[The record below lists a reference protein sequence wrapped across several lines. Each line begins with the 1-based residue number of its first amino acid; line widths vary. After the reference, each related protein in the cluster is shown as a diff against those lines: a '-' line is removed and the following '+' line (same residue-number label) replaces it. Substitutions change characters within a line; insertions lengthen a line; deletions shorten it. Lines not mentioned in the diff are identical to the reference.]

1 MLNQND
7 KIERFAEV
15 INKNAEKQCKKIEK
29 QAAQFRKKEL
39 ADLEK
44 QCENELNN
52 RLLFEKG
59 RISNETNKKIS
70 ALEGESKKQISL
82 KREEIMNSVFS
93 SAEKKLCEFT
103 ESDAYYPVLEKSI
116 KNLCDEIEE
125 NVIIFV
131 RQKDVALAQK
141 AASLL
146 SCVLSVNV
154 SDDIRI
160 GGAYACNEEQ
170 TVFVY
175 DTFDA
180 RLENQKEVFMS
191 ESGLAAV

>member
-29 QAAQFRKKEL
+29 QAEDFRKKEL

-52 RLLFEKG
+52 RLLFEKS
-59 RISNETNKKIS
+59 RIANETNKKIS

-82 KREEIMNSVFS
+82 KREEILKSVFS
-93 SAEKKLCEFT
+93 SAKKQLCEFT
-103 ESDAYYPVLEKSI
+103 ESDAYYPVLENSI
-116 KNLCDEIEE
+116 RKLCDEIEK

-131 RQKDVALAQK
+131 REKDVELAK
-141 AASLL
+141 KTASLL
-146 SCVLSVNV
+146 GCVLSVNAA
-154 SDDIRI
+154 DDIKI

-170 TVFVY
+170 TIFVY
-175 DTFDA
+175 DTLDA
-180 RLENQKEVFMS
+180 RLENQKEVFMR